1 MGRLAAG
8 APPAEPHAAGEPP
21 PTRPA
26 EGGPHARRLVLF
38 DFDGVIADSL
48 EPTCAVLGR
57 VMVAHGYPELATPE
71 ALLRF
76 VDANWFEGLREAG
89 VPLQVSDDINDGVAE
104 TVAAGA
110 FAPYDDM
117 PGVVTRLAAR
127 HQVLVVTSNRT
138 DIVETCLARYGIEGV
153 AEVLGGDKGH
163 SKVDKIR
170 AAQRRYHAGHAD
182 DTTWFVG
189 DTVGDIVEGR
199 QVGVGTIAVTW
210 GWHPRKRLEA
220 ASPDRLVTTPAELLA
235 LLL

>member
-1 MGRLAAG
+1 M
-8 APPAEPHAAGEPP
+8 
-21 PTRPA
+21 
-26 EGGPHARRLVLF
+26 
-38 DFDGVIADSL
+38 IADSL
-48 EPTCAVLGR
+48 EPTCAVLRR

-89 VPLQVSDDINDGVAE
+89 VPLQVSDDIDDGVAE
-104 TVAAGA
+104 AVAAGA

-170 AAQRRYHAGHAD
+170 AAQRRYHA
-182 DTTWFVG
+182 
-189 DTVGDIVEGR
+189 
-199 QVGVGTIAVTW
+199 
-210 GWHPRKRLEA
+210 A
-220 ASPDRLVTTPAELLA
+220 AEPVPPTPATPRRHLGSWA
-235 LLL
+235 IPWATSSRAGRSAWARSP